1 MQSSCGPVTAPIAV
15 TGSAISREKIMGFR
29 GITLLLLLI
38 SASVVIGIDQRRRH
52 ALKVHS
58 ERIEMRR
65 ENERRGISHHG
76 YRRGFTP
83 IRFTWESINLSISAE
98 RAGSQRWA
106 GGLTAM

>member
-1 MQSSCGPVTAPIAV
+1 
-15 TGSAISREKIMGFR
+15 MGLR
-29 GITLLLLLI
+29 GIALLLVLLGI
-38 SASVVIGIDQRRRH
+38 SVTMGIDQQRRH
-52 ALKVHS
+52 MLKVHS

-106 GGLTAM
+106 GGLTAV

>member
-1 MQSSCGPVTAPIAV
+1 MGP
-15 TGSAISREKIMGFR
+15 R
-29 GITLLLLLI
+29 GIVLLLLLI
-38 SASVVIGIDQRRRH
+38 GVSIALGIDQRRKH
-52 ALKVHS
+52 ILKVHS

-76 YRRGFTP
+76 YRRGLTP

-106 GGLTAM
+106 GGLTAV